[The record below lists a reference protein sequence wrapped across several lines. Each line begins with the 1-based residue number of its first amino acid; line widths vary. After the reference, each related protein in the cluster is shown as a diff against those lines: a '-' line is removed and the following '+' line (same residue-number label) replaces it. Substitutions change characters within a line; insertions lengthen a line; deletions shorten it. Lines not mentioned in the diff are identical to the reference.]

1 MRPVGVCLGVRKCV
15 NMMVKRALKM
25 KFMSRSHNVGL
36 CTLSYLTNVGCLG
49 QKVEAVGASFH
60 LRLHLCP
67 PLVQLLQVVFR
78 YWTNARIWG
87 LELENTLSNS
97 SSSNMSS

>member
-1 MRPVGVCLGVRKCV
+1 
-15 NMMVKRALKM
+15 
-25 KFMSRSHNVGL
+25 
-36 CTLSYLTNVGCLG
+36 
-49 QKVEAVGASFH
+49 